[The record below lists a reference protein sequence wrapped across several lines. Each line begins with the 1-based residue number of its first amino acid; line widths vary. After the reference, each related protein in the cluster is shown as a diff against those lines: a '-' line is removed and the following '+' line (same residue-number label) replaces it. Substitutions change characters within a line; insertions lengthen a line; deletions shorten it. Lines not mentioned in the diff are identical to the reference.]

1 MNLSVSQILNYHL
14 DLFLILMLTYIWN
27 RWNAQFKLSYRLI
40 LREKELHL
48 NIAVYNRDP
57 VNPLSFNLLLHTY
70 FKCPDVRRCQVTGL
84 NGCTFIDK
92 TREPPNTYQEC
103 RDVVVIGEWTDR
115 IYANTPNEHIITN
128 VVSGNILMFYI
139 VITNVIYHHKPQK
152 SFHINLKI

>member
-1 MNLSVSQILNYHL
+1 M
-14 DLFLILMLTYIWN
+14 
-27 RWNAQFKLSYRLI
+27 
-40 LREKELHL
+40 

-128 VVSGNILMFYI
+128 VVSGNIFYI
-139 VITNVIYHHKPQK
+139 QHNLASGNVFDVNLRDSIISKFNYKETIRSRLHEIV
-152 SFHINLKI
+152 FHV

>member
-1 MNLSVSQILNYHL
+1 MNLILGQILIC
-14 DLFLILMLTYIWN
+14 FLILMLTYIWN

-128 VVSGNILMFYI
+128 VVSGNIFNFIRMVTTNYKEDIRSHLQEI
-139 VITNVIYHHKPQK
+139 VFNI
-152 SFHINLKI
+152 

>member
-1 MNLSVSQILNYHL
+1 M
-14 DLFLILMLTYIWN
+14 
-27 RWNAQFKLSYRLI
+27 
-40 LREKELHL
+40 

-128 VVSGNILMFYI
+128 VVSGNIFNFIRWLLLMYYKEDIRSHLQEI
-139 VITNVIYHHKPQK
+139 VFNI
-152 SFHINLKI
+152 

>member
-1 MNLSVSQILNYHL
+1 MLFYLLSVHILGRQCIELFTINADYVLKDNFNFILNLSFSNWYQY
-14 DLFLILMLTYIWN
+14 

-57 VNPLSFNLLLHTY
+57 QIPFSFNLLLHTY

-115 IYANTPNEHIITN
+115 IYASTPAEHIITN
-128 VVSGNILMFYI
+128 VVSGMY
-139 VITNVIYHHKPQK
+139 
-152 SFHINLKI
+152 

>member
-1 MNLSVSQILNYHL
+1 MNLILSQILSYHL
-14 DLFLILMLTYIWN
+14 DSFLILMLTYIWN

-128 VVSGNILMFYI
+128 VVSGNIFNFIRWLLLM
-139 VITNVIYHHKPQK
+139 
-152 SFHINLKI
+152 